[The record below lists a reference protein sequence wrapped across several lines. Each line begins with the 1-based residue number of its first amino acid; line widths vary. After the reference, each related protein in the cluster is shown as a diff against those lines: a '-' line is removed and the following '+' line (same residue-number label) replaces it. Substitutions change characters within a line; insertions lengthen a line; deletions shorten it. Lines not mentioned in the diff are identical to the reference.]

1 MSEKSSLKFFGKNSF
16 PRRLLRFLGTM
27 ELAITLLITLAIAS
41 VIGTVLQQ
49 NQPYTD
55 YLIKFGPFWFEVF
68 ESVGL
73 YDVYSA
79 PWFLVILTLLVI
91 STAICVTRHTPSMLK
106 DMRNLRTQ
114 VQRKSLASMK
124 HNEQWASA
132 DAPATLAA
140 NFQQQLKDEGFR
152 TRLTDRNGALL
163 VSAMRGGINR
173 LGYLLTHI
181 AIVVI
186 CVGGLMDGNLPLKL
200 AEWRG
205 QIQIETRDLP
215 LSQIPQESRLA
226 VGKQAF
232 RGSVSIPEGRSS
244 EVVFLPMRDGYL
256 VQALPFR
263 IELEE
268 FRIEH
273 YDNGQPKSFESDL
286 VIHDPEL
293 DEPLRQTIAVNHPLV
308 HKGYAIY
315 QASFADGGS
324 ILQVEAWPFDHRAG
338 DPVMLD
344 TKVFDNR
351 DMRWGDRQYRL
362 EMTNFRLFN
371 INPDPTDEEP
381 RRVRNYGPSIGF
393 ILRSHTGEA
402 TEYENYMFP
411 IEREGRRFY
420 LSGVRGSPSE
430 NFSYLHLPADAND
443 GVEGFM
449 EYLARL
455 RDRELVGEIAQMMT
469 RDALA
474 DLPEPDANLEESLQ
488 QTLMTLVGMFVRGGF
503 DEVREFVENSL
514 PEIERQT
521 LAPAYLGMLREM
533 LARVYFAGVEGHE
546 LDNTDNQNIFF
557 LQDAVDAIGS
567 LPRYH
572 SPVFLMLHDYEH
584 IQASGLQIARAPGQF
599 IVYFGSVMLMAG
611 LFILFYLP
619 QRRLWVWLDAEGT
632 GSRVLLAGMTNRN
645 PRDFDGFFDEI
656 QQLLKP
662 DKREL

>member
-1 MSEKSSLKFFGKNSF
+1 MSEKSSLKHSGKTSF
-16 PRRLLRFLGTM
+16 PRRLLSFLGTM
-27 ELAITLLITLAIAS
+27 ELAITLLLTLAIAS

-55 YLIKFGPFWFEVF
+55 YVIKFGPFWFEVF

-79 PWFLVILTLLVI
+79 PWFLLILTLLVV
-91 STAICVTRHTPSMLK
+91 STAVCVTRHTPSMLK

-114 VQRKSLASMK
+114 VQRKSLVTMK
-124 HNEQWASA
+124 HSAQWSSA
-132 DAPATLAA
+132 DAPDTLAA
-140 NFQQQLKDEGFR
+140 SFQQQLKDNGFR
-152 TRLTDRNGALL
+152 TRLTDKNGALL

-173 LGYLLTHI
+173 LGYILTHV

-186 CVGGLMDGNLPLKL
+186 CVGGLMDGNLPLKV

-226 VGKQAF
+226 TGKQAF
-232 RGSVSIPEGRSS
+232 RGSVSIPEGRSAD
-244 EVVFLPMRDGYL
+244 VVFLPMRDGYL
-256 VQALPFR
+256 VQSLPFR
-263 IELEE
+263 VELEQ
-268 FRIEH
+268 FRVEH
-273 YDNGQPKSFESDL
+273 HDNGQPKSFESDL

-293 DEPLRQTIAVNHPLV
+293 EEPFRHTIAVNHPLIY
-308 HKGYAIY
+308 KGYAIY

-324 ILQVEAWPFDHRAG
+324 ELLVEAWPFDHRAG
-338 DPVMLD
+338 ESVMLD
-344 TKVFDNR
+344 TSVFDSR

-371 INPDPTDEEP
+371 INPDPTDDNP
-381 RRVRNYGPSIGF
+381 RRMTNSGPSFGF

-411 IEREGRRFY
+411 IEREGRMFY
-420 LSGVRGSPSE
+420 LSGVRSSPSE
-430 NFSYLHLPADAND
+430 NFSYLHLPVDSNG
-443 GVEGFM
+443 GVDGFM
-449 EYLARL
+449 DYLARL
-455 RDRELVGEIAQMMT
+455 RDTSLVSDIAGLMT
-469 RDALA
+469 YNALA
-474 DLPEPDANLEESLQ
+474 ELPVQDVSLQESLQ
-488 QTLMTLVGMFVRGGF
+488 QTLMTLVSMFVRGGF
-503 DEVREFVENSL
+503 DEVREFIEVQL
-514 PEIERQT
+514 PETERQT

-533 LARVYFAGVEGHE
+533 LARVYFAGVEGHD
-546 LDNTDNQNIFF
+546 LDNTDSHNIFF

-599 IVYFGSVMLMAG
+599 VVYFGSVMLIAG

-619 QRRLWVWLDAEGT
+619 QRRLWVWLEHEG
-632 GSRVLLAGMTNRN
+632 GVSRVLLAGMTNRN

-656 QQLLKP
+656 QRLLKP